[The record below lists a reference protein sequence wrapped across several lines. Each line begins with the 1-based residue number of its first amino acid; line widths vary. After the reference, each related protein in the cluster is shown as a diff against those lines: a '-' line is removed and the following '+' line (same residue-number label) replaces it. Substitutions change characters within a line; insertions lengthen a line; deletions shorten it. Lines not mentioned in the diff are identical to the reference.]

1 MQKSKGKKTRD
12 QIKKRTCLRS
22 HRSTWTKTC
31 SIDQKPVI
39 IDLAKITNGWNH
51 RVNLLNRCRRF
62 WWTKEEVLMKLK
74 PLSTKK
80 IWLKACKA
88 FQLMEPILRLKLL
101 SKDNSLRLASKYHKR
116 ISKSMDLV
124 TWIAGL
130 KANSV
135 TGEEVKCLKVM
146 QHSVPSKAYRSVK
159 WSSIEKVNKL
169 FPMSSQSE
177 VKLQLHNTVQ
187 RCNKMVLMRN
197 KNRSEN
203 KLMMLSLLSGDLSM
217 IELNTLAV
225 CKIKQLH
232 KQNH

>member
-1 MQKSKGKKTRD
+1 MQKNKGKKTKD
-12 QIKKRTCLRS
+12 QIKKMICLRS
-22 HRSTWTKTC
+22 HRLTWTRTYN
-31 SIDQKPVI
+31 IDQKPVI
-39 IDLAKITNGWNH
+39 IDLAKTTNGWNLK
-51 RVNLLNRCRRF
+51 VNLLNRCKRF

-80 IWLKACKA
+80 IWVKACKV

-135 TGEEVKCLKVM
+135 TGEEVKCRKVM

-177 VKLQLHNTVQ
+177 VKLQLHKTVQ
-187 RCNKMVLMRN
+187 GCNKMVLMRN
-197 KNRSEN
+197 KNRLEN
-203 KLMMLSLLSGDLSM
+203 KLMMLSQLSGDLST
-217 IELNTLAV
+217 IELNTLAA
-225 CKIKQLH
+225 CKIKQ
-232 KQNH
+232 